1 MEGFRNTKLKGARAE
16 KEMSQKDMAS
26 ELGITREWYALK
38 ENGDK
43 DFKESEMVI
52 ILKVLDKRYEE
63 VFLVPGRDV
72 FLDACS

>member
-16 KEMSQKDMAS
+16 KDMSQEDVAN
-26 ELGITREWYALK
+26 ELGISRKWYALK

-52 ILKVLDKRYEE
+52 ILEALDKKYEE
-63 VFLVPGRDV
+63 VFPVPGRDI